1 MVVEQVHSYPR
12 WMRWSIEV
20 LCTIIVLFTAFFAGR
35 DILRYTWF
43 VFGFDGT
50 LLPYIPFLP
59 EIVAVLREGVAEAP
73 TNQFTDLL
81 PSLGWFA
88 LGLWFSIFLRNAF
101 PNIRTSSRGVLVE
114 FENGWIPISW
124 EDFRAIK
131 VTEDLAAKRFVLL
144 VETNVKQLTGWHHIY
159 SLLYRLGFR
168 RGFWII
174 SAISDFDTLV
184 KTFVDETDRITR
196 VIDNT
201 KPIKVQEE
209 AASPLFQFLLGPTV
223 FFSRQTAAEQ
233 ADDEDIPVTSTPSG
247 DSIVGVYPTRISS
260 FFRWTAIVL
269 AVGLGFRY
277 LIYWLEFLG
286 LTFSGLR
293 GLPVFDRLTLLEVQL
308 AAPWWLLVAAHLLAV
323 IVFGI
328 VITLRNLLPNIE
340 ARGDGLAVQYPNRQ
354 YVVPWSK
361 ITAIKVTE
369 FTEESQVILIETKG
383 HLPATAQL
391 SGFLYQGNL
400 STGVLVTSALSNFEA
415 FMQRVVLEVTRHQN
429 ISTSD
434 PDAIED
440 SPIFQSEARSPF
452 FMLSFRAGAGIDYLV
467 EESRT
472 MARGLDMKRVIQ
484 AAAPMVLLALPT
496 AFLSFADRSIDQGLL
511 PNGQLITSMILLFT
525 LSFIEWP
532 LVSLAAIALDE
543 VTGGGEEGYRSLYLY
558 PIVQLPRLL
567 PLAGAL
573 VCVLLG
579 VPFLPVLL
587 WFGAIIWSFLLTAGL
602 WESLYDWR
610 GGQLLAGGL
619 VPVVFQLL
627 VLLAYLI
634 ALR

>member
-12 WMRWSIEV
+12 WIRWSIEL
-20 LCTIIVLFTAFFAGR
+20 LCTAIVLVTAFFAGR
-35 DILRYTWF
+35 DILRYLWF

-50 LLPYIPFLP
+50 LLEYVPFLP
-59 EIVAVLREGVAEAP
+59 EIVLLLRSGVTEARI
-73 TNQFTDLL
+73 NELSDLL

-88 LGLWFSIFLRNAF
+88 LGLWFTIFLRNAF
-101 PNIRTSSRGVLVE
+101 PTIRTSSRGALVE
-114 FENGWIPISW
+114 FEGGWIPISW

-144 VETNVKQLTGWHHIY
+144 VETNMKQLTGWHHIY
-159 SLLYRLGFR
+159 SFLYRLGFR

-174 SAISDFDTLV
+174 SAISDFDALV

-196 VIDNT
+196 IIDNT

-223 FFSRQTAAEQ
+223 FFSRQTPAEQ
-233 ADDEDIPVTSTPSG
+233 GNDEDVPMVSAPSG
-247 DSIVGVYPTRISS
+247 NSILGAYPQRISS
-260 FFRWTAIVL
+260 FFHWATIALAI
-269 AVGLGFRY
+269 GLGFRY

-323 IVFGI
+323 IMFGI
-328 VITLRNLLPNIE
+328 LIVFRNLLPAVE
-340 ARGDGLAVQYPNRQ
+340 ARGEGLAVHYANRQ

-369 FTEESQVILIETKG
+369 FSEESQVLLIQTKG
-383 HLPATAQL
+383 HLPATAQM
-391 SGFLYQGNL
+391 SGLLYNGSL
-400 STGVLVTSALSNFEA
+400 TTGVLVTSALSNFEA

-429 ISTSD
+429 PSTRD
-434 PDAIED
+434 VEAIED

-467 EESRT
+467 EESRR
-472 MARGLDMKRVIQ
+472 MARGLEMGRVFR
-484 AAAPMVLLALPT
+484 AAAPMVLLAIPT

-511 PNGQLITSMILLFT
+511 PNSQLIMSMILLFT

-543 VTGGGEEGYRSLYLY
+543 VTGGGEEGYRPLYLY

-573 VCVLLG
+573 ICVLLG
-579 VPFLPVLL
+579 IPFLPVLL
-587 WFGAIIWSFLLTAGL
+587 WFGAIVWSFLLTAGL